1 MPRAPAR
8 RHSDTATHRRV
19 THPRGG
25 APGPAGRAPS
35 APGSRHDGEDDFV
48 VHQNPH
54 TKRRTRSLSS
64 ALAAVAVVVG
74 LGLGPTPGA
83 HAADNPYERGPAP
96 TNASIEAVRGPY
108 AVSETTVS
116 SLSVTGFGGGTIYYP
131 TSTSDG
137 TFGAIAVSPG
147 YTGTQSSIAWLGP
160 RLASQGFVVFTID
173 TNTTLDQPDSR
184 GRQLLAA
191 LDYLTQRSS
200 VRGRVDATRLGVMG
214 HSMGGGGSLEAAKSR
229 PSLQAAVPLT
239 PWNLDKTWPE
249 LRTPTL
255 IVGAD
260 GDTIAPVS
268 SHAEPFYENL
278 PSSLDRAYLELNGAS
293 HFSPNTSNTTIAKY
307 SISWLKR
314 FIDNDT
320 RYEQFLCPLPRPSL
334 TIEEYRGNCPHT
346 S

>member
-1 MPRAPAR
+1 MHLDPHTDSPTRARGASGR
-8 RHSDTATHRRV
+8 R
-19 THPRGG
+19 
-25 APGPAGRAPS
+25 AGRLAG
-35 APGSRHDGEDDFV
+35 AAA
-48 VHQNPH
+48 
-54 TKRRTRSLSS
+54 
-64 ALAAVAVVVG
+64 ALAAVIGVG
-74 LGLGPTPGA
+74 PLAAPGA

-96 TNASIEAVRGPY
+96 TQSSIEALRGPY
-108 AVSETTVS
+108 AVSQVSVS
-116 SLSVTGFGGGTIYYP
+116 SLAVTGFGGGTIYYP
-131 TSTSDG
+131 TSTADG
-137 TFGAIAVSPG
+137 TFGAVAISPG
-147 YTGTQSSIAWLGP
+147 FTAYESSIAWLGP

-173 TNTTLDQPDSR
+173 TTTTVDQPDSR
-184 GRQLLAA
+184 GDQLLAA
-191 LDYLTQRSS
+191 LDHLTQRSS

-214 HSMGGGGSLEAAKSR
+214 HSMGGGGTLEAAKDR
-229 PSLQAAVPLT
+229 PSLQAAIPLT

-255 IVGAD
+255 IFGAD

-278 PSSLDRAYLELNGAS
+278 PSALDKAYLELNGAS
-293 HFSPNTSNTTIAKY
+293 HFTPNSNDTTIAKY

-314 FIDNDT
+314 FVDNDT